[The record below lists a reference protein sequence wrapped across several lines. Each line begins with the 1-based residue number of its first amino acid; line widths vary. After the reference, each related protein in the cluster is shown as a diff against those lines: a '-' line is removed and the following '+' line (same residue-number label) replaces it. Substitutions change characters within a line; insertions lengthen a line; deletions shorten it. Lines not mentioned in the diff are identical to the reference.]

1 MSDARAALAR
11 DYEVNSKENSYLL
24 NQIAFAYEYGEDL
37 QAVFNRQALNEQ
49 LTADAV
55 TDAARRYLDLQR
67 YVKVTLVP
75 DTEIGRPVARGT
87 RRAPGVGGSVRL
99 RSPV

>member
-1 MSDARAALAR
+1 MADARAALGR

-24 NQIAFAYEYGEDL
+24 NQLAFAYEHGEDL
-37 QAVFNRQALNEQ
+37 QAVFDRKALHEQ

-75 DTEIGRPVARGT
+75 AGEA
-87 RRAPGVGGSVRL
+87 AAQ
-99 RSPV
+99 

>member
-1 MSDARAALAR
+1 
-11 DYEVNSKENSYLL
+11 
-24 NQIAFAYEYGEDL
+24 
-37 QAVFNRQALNEQ
+37 VFNRQALNEQ

-75 DTEIGRPVARGT
+75 AEQSAR
-87 RRAPGVGGSVRL
+87 
-99 RSPV
+99 